1 MSNDQLLTAN
11 SQVPQGYKQTEVGL
25 IPEDWEVSKISDQF
39 FIQLGKM
46 LDVEKKNWYSETIS
60 S

>member
-46 LDVEKKNWYSETIS
+46 LDVEKKKLVL
-60 S
+60 